1 MSFVLH
7 GVCVIENETSPS
19 ITEPSLPPLCVLIGP
34 FPLGPSTGTDKPG
47 PAAEGLPEPS
57 APRTDTHPWP

>member
-1 MSFVLH
+1 M
-7 GVCVIENETSPS
+7 ENEMSPS

-34 FPLGPSTGTDKPG
+34 FPLGPTRGTDKPG

-57 APRTDTHPWP
+57 ARRTDTHPWP